1 MFRITMQFGG
11 KPIRK
16 FTFDKP
22 MIAIGRD
29 ATCDI
34 MVENIGASRRHATI
48 ERADEGWVLTDLKSH
63 NGTYV
68 NGEKIFHHSL
78 SDSDEFFI
86 GKYCFIF
93 EKLEPVVECDDGVPQ
108 AQAHSNNGNG
118 NAGAGPGMPDMTFRL
133 DRKEIERIMGSSA
146 RGSAAQLVQVAP
158 ENQKFTQ
165 ILDKSYY
172 LIGTDP
178 ASSIKV
184 SGFMMPKQAAVV
196 IRGDHGFRVICTSS
210 RTKVNGRRV
219 TDSPLVD
226 GDLIQ
231 VGSHRFRFCLA

>member
-16 FTFDKP
+16 FTFDKS

-34 MVENIGASRRHATI
+34 VVENIGASRRHATI
-48 ERADEGWVLTDLKSH
+48 EKADEGWILTDLKSH

-68 NGEKIFHHSL
+68 NGEKIFHHQL
-78 SDSDEFFI
+78 TDSDEFFI

-93 EKLEPVVECDDGVPQ
+93 ERLEPVVECDDGVPQ
-108 AQAHSNNGNG
+108 ALPSNGG
-118 NAGAGPGMPDMTFRL
+118 GGGAAMPDMTFRL
-133 DRKEIERIMGSSA
+133 DRKEIERIMGTSA
-146 RGSAAQLVQVAP
+146 RGSSPQLVQVAP
-158 ENQKFTQ
+158 EDQKFTQ
-165 ILDKSYY
+165 ILDKAYY

-178 ASSIKV
+178 ASGMKI

-196 IRGDHGFRVICTSS
+196 IRGDHGFRVISTSGK
-210 RTKVNGRRV
+210 TKVNGRKV

-231 VGSHRFRFCLA
+231 IGSRPFRFCVA